1 MHKSFKTVDVI
12 HLKGEKCMSK
22 WSGRYEDTKE
32 SERSLEEDIIEAGLG
47 RFCYPTES
55 GGAVR
60 KTDTRIDVYAPSD
73 SSKGHSHTWHNG
85 DTNETGDHD

>member
-1 MHKSFKTVDVI
+1 MEWTVWRYQ
-12 HLKGEKCMSK
+12 GK
-22 WSGRYEDTKE
+22 WTFFIR
-32 SERSLEEDIIEAGLG
+32 RDIIEAGLG

-60 KTDTRIDVYAPSD
+60 ETDTRIDVYAPSD